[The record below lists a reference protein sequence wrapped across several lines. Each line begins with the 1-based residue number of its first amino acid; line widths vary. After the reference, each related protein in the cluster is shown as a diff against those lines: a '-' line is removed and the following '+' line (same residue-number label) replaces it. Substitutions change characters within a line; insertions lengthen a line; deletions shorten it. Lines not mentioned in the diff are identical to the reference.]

1 MNLAIDPG
9 ASHALANAFSQAL
22 KHAIGAAALDTV
34 EAAFIEQI
42 AEDYLV
48 DELPEFTTAELAAN
62 VADFWTFANE
72 RPTREPI
79 IRVARA
85 SRLDGEVINR
95 DRLEILQTDSPFL
108 VDSVMAQLAESGL
121 MVRAMFHAVIT
132 VTRDAKGR
140 RRKRGTPSRES
151 MIQVVLDPMSE
162 AEAQALIAGV
172 RAALADVA
180 MAVGDHAAMLALVDR
195 SIANLNTAVGHVA
208 PEVLE
213 ESATFLRWLRDDRF
227 IFLGARLYD
236 YPRTASGDYAAEE
249 PLYQPEDSLGVL
261 RDPNRMVLRRT
272 NEPAVLSKQLR
283 ENLHR
288 SGPLVVAKSNLM
300 SRIHRRVYMDYVGVR
315 RYGADGMAE
324 GEIRFVGLFTSEAYD
339 TPANEIPVVRRKVAD
354 VLARAGKA
362 AGGHSDRRLHNILE
376 NYPREE
382 LFQIEPDDLLTI
394 SLGILH
400 LQDRPRTGFFLR
412 FDPFDRFVSVMLFL
426 PREGYD
432 SDVRARAGRILAE
445 GFGGWISA
453 YYPTFSDAPLA
464 RVHFIIGVN
473 PGDHLNPDPAVLEAK
488 VAEAVRGWRDRFA
501 ASVREASPT
510 REAAADLLAR
520 YAGAFPVGYRDIYD
534 STEAV
539 TDVMVMEAMDPAEP
553 LRVRAFRRENDPV
566 TGFRFKL
573 YRPGQAAPL
582 ADVLPI
588 LDHMGLKA
596 QAEEGGAI
604 HHLAP
609 DGSARSVWVHEFQLI
624 DAYGDD
630 LAFEDLRA
638 AFEEAIVAVWTGR
651 TENDGFN
658 RLVVELGVSWREAA
672 LMRALARYRQQS
684 GLDPSQA
691 VQEAALRDNPGVARL
706 ILDLFRTRF
715 DPAIRVDAHAR
726 VTQST
731 LVCQR
736 IGEALQSVESLD
748 ADRVLRRLA
757 ALTQALTRTNYYQLD
772 AQGEPKPYISFK
784 LAPRELDDLPAPKP
798 FREIFVWSPVVE
810 GVHLRF
816 GPVARGGLRWS
827 DRRDDFRTEVL
838 GLVKAQQVK
847 NAVIVP
853 VGSKGGFFPKLLPR
867 GGSQDAVRAEA
878 VRAYRIFLCG
888 LLDLTDN
895 LGPDGSVVR
904 PAGVIA
910 LDADDPYLVVA
921 ADKGT
926 ATFSDIANG
935 VAEDYGFWLG
945 DAFAS
950 GGSAG
955 YDHKAMGITAR
966 GAWEAVK
973 RHFRELGKDIQHE
986 PFTVIGVGDMSG
998 DVFGNGMLLSKQIRL
1013 IAAFD
1018 HRDIFFDPDPDP
1030 ATSFKE
1036 RERMFAL
1043 PRSSWADYNIALISK
1058 GGGVF
1063 SRTLKSIPLT
1073 DEIRALLDIRAD
1085 HLTPAELI
1093 NAILKARAELLY
1105 LGGVG
1110 TYVKAARESNLDVGD
1125 KANDAVRVDATQLR
1139 CKVVGEGANLGV
1151 TQAGRIAFASAG
1163 GRIDTD
1169 AIDNSAGVDT
1179 SDHEVNIKILTG
1191 TVERAGKLTRAARDT
1206 LLASMTDE
1214 VAQHVLAHN
1223 IDQTL
1228 ALSLMEM
1235 AAPAEISQHHQFMLD
1250 LEAKG
1255 RLDRVVEGLPDEAGL
1270 AERAAAGKGLTR
1282 PELAV
1287 LMAYGKLDLFD
1298 DIIVGQSPDDPFFEE
1313 TLKAYFPTGLG
1324 VYEDA
1329 MQRHRLRREIIATVV
1344 DNEIVNRCGPTFP
1357 GRLRASAGCDTD
1369 ALVIGFEAARRI
1381 LRLDASWSAVAALDG
1396 KIPAAAQ
1403 MALFAELAVVLR
1415 GQTFWMARRASHSA
1429 LALGDD
1435 PSKRPAKATVQSLID
1450 TYLPVVD
1457 DLRALTPDILSPF
1470 EQKSVER
1477 RAKGFERAGAPADL
1491 AHAVASLR
1499 PLTTAAD
1506 LADLARSAK
1515 WPVGAAAR
1523 LYHGAGAAFG
1533 FDQLRAAAGSLATG
1547 DGFERLAVRRLIEE
1561 MLAEQT
1567 QVTGAVMAASKSPKT
1582 CADLD
1587 GAKAQVKAWAGDHA
1601 GPAKALQTTLSDI
1614 RKAGDNWSFAKL
1626 TIANAALRELAA
1638 SAR

>member
-1 MNLAIDPG
+1 MNLAIDPRAG
-9 ASHALANAFSQAL
+9 HALAAAF
-22 KHAIGAAALDTV
+22 AAALKRPAATLDAS
-34 EAAFIEQI
+34 EAAFIDQV
-42 AEDYLV
+42 AEDYLA
-48 DELPEFTTAELAAN
+48 DELPEFSADDLAAN
-62 VADFWTFANE
+62 VADFWAFAE
-72 RPTREPI
+72 ARSGPGPM

-85 SRLDGEVINR
+85 MRLDAAAIGR
-95 DRLEILQTDSPFL
+95 DRLEIVQADSPFL
-108 VDSVMAQLAESGL
+108 VDSVMAQIAESGL
-121 MVRAMFHAVIT
+121 AVRAMFHAVID
-132 VTRDAKGR
+132 VRRDAQGR
-140 RRKRGTPSRES
+140 RRKRGTPGRES
-151 MIQVVLDPMSE
+151 MIQVVLDPMSA
-162 AEAQALIAGV
+162 AEAQTLITAV
-172 RAALADVA
+172 RATLADVA
-180 MAVGDHAAMLALVDR
+180 VAVGDHAAMLALVDR
-195 SIANLNTAVGHVA
+195 AVADLKTAADHMA
-208 PEVLE
+208 PELLQ

-236 YPRTASGDYAAEE
+236 YPRTATGDYAAEE
-249 PLYQPEDSLGVL
+249 PLYEPEDSLGVL
-261 RDPNRMVLRRT
+261 RDSNRMVLRRT
-272 NEPAVLSKQLR
+272 NEPAVLSAALR
-283 ENLHR
+283 QTLQR
-288 SGPLVVAKSNLM
+288 AAPLVIAKSNLM

-339 TPANEIPVVRRKVAD
+339 APAIEIPLVRRKVED
-354 VLARAGKA
+354 VLLLAGKT
-362 AGGHSDRRLHNILE
+362 AGGHSDRRLRNILE

-382 LFQIEPDDLLTI
+382 LFQIEPEDLLTI

-400 LQDRPRTGFFLR
+400 LQDRPRTGIFLR

-453 YYPTFSDAPLA
+453 YYPAFSDAPLA
-464 RVHFIIGVN
+464 RVHFIVGVN
-473 PGDHLNPDPAVLEAK
+473 PGDHLNPDPAALEAR
-488 VAEAVRGWRDRFA
+488 VADAVRGWRDRFA
-501 ASVREASPT
+501 AAVRETAPS

-520 YAGAFPVGYRDIYD
+520 YAGAFPVGYRDIYGAD
-534 STEAV
+534 EALA
-539 TDVMVMEAMDPAEP
+539 DVAVIEAMDPADP
-553 LRVRAFRRENDPV
+553 LRVRAFRHADDPAD
-566 TGFRFKL
+566 GFRFKL
-573 YRPGQAAPL
+573 YRPGKAAPL

-588 LDHMGLKA
+588 LDNMGLKA
-596 QAEEGGAI
+596 QVEEGGAI
-604 HHLAP
+604 HHLGP
-609 DGSARSVWVHEFQLI
+609 EGESRTVWVHEFQLV
-624 DAYGDD
+624 DEFGGELAFDD
-630 LAFEDLRA
+630 LKDAFEQA
-638 AFEEAIVAVWTGR
+638 VIAVWTGR

-658 RLVVELGVSWREAA
+658 RLVVELGVGWREAA
-672 LMRALARYRQQS
+672 LIRALARYRQQS

-691 VQEAALRDNPGVARL
+691 VQEQALRDNPGVARL

-715 DPAIRVDAHAR
+715 DPAIRADAKGR
-726 VTQST
+726 LSQSD
-731 LVCQR
+731 LVRQR
-736 IGEALQSVESLD
+736 IDEALQTVESLD

-757 ALTQALTRTNYYQLD
+757 ALAQALTRTNYYQLSPD
-772 AQGEPKPYISFK
+772 GAPKPYIAFK

-798 FREIFVWSPVVE
+798 YREIFVWSPVVE

-853 VGSKGGFFPKLLPR
+853 VGSKGGFFPKQLPR
-867 GGSQDAVRAEA
+867 GGTQDAIRAEA
-878 VRAYRIFLCG
+878 IRAYRIFLSG

-895 LGPDGSVVR
+895 LAPDGAVIR
-904 PAGVIA
+904 PEGVIA

-973 RHFRELGKDIQHE
+973 RHFRELGKDIQRE

-998 DVFGNGMLLSKQIRL
+998 DVFGNGMLLSRQIRL

-1018 HRDIFFDPDPDP
+1018 HRDIFIDPDPDTE
-1030 ATSFKE
+1030 AGFRE
-1036 RERMFAL
+1036 RERLFAL
-1043 PRSSWADYNIALISK
+1043 PRSSWADYDAGLISR

-1063 SRTLKSIPLT
+1063 SRALKSIPLT
-1073 DEIRALLDIRAD
+1073 DEIRALLDIRAAR
-1085 HLTPAELI
+1085 LTPAELI

-1110 TYVKAARESNLDVGD
+1110 TYVKAARESHLDVGD

-1151 TQAGRIAFASAG
+1151 TQAGRIAFAAAG

-1191 TVERAGKLTRAARDT
+1191 AVERTGGLTRPQRDT
-1206 LLASMTDE
+1206 VLASMTDE
-1214 VAQHVLAHN
+1214 VAHHVLAHN

-1235 AAPAEISQHHQFMLD
+1235 AAPAEIGQHQLFMQG

-1255 RLDRVVEGLPDEAGL
+1255 RLDRVVEGLPDDAAM
-1270 AERAAAGKGLTR
+1270 AERAAAGRGLTR

-1287 LMAYGKLDLFD
+1287 LLAYGKIDLFD
-1298 DIIVGQSPDDPFFEE
+1298 DIIVGHSPDDPFFEA
-1313 TLKAYFPTGLG
+1313 TLRDYFPKGLG
-1324 VYEDA
+1324 QYEDA
-1329 MQRHRLRREIIATVV
+1329 MRRHRLRREIIATVI

-1357 GRLRASAGCDTD
+1357 SRLRASAGCDTD

-1381 LRLDASWSAVAALDG
+1381 LRLDDHWAAVAALDG
-1396 KIPAAAQ
+1396 QIPAAGQ
-1403 MALFAELAVVLR
+1403 MALFTELSVVLR
-1415 GQTFWMARRASHSA
+1415 GQTFWMARRASHGA
-1429 LALGDD
+1429 LAQSESGH
-1435 PSKRPAKATVQSLID
+1435 RPASATVRGLID
-1450 TYLPVVD
+1450 TYMPVVD
-1457 DLRALTPDILSPF
+1457 DLTGLIPDILSPF
-1470 EQKSVER
+1470 EQKAVER
-1477 RAKGFERAGAPADL
+1477 R
-1491 AHAVASLR
+1491 
-1499 PLTTAAD
+1499 
-1506 LADLARSAK
+1506 
-1515 WPVGAAAR
+1515 
-1523 LYHGAGAAFG
+1523 
-1533 FDQLRAAAGSLATG
+1533 
-1547 DGFERLAVRRLIEE
+1547 
-1561 MLAEQT
+1561 
-1567 QVTGAVMAASKSPKT
+1567 
-1582 CADLD
+1582 C
-1587 GAKAQVKAWAGDHA
+1587 
-1601 GPAKALQTTLSDI
+1601 
-1614 RKAGDNWSFAKL
+1614 
-1626 TIANAALRELAA
+1626 
-1638 SAR
+1638 

>member
-1 MNLAIDPG
+1 MNLAIDPR
-9 ASHALANAFSQAL
+9 ASHALADAF
-22 KHAIGAAALDTV
+22 AAALKRPAGALDAT
-34 EAAFIEQI
+34 EAAFIDQV
-42 AEDYLV
+42 AEDYLA
-48 DELPEFTTAELAAN
+48 DELPEFSAADLAAN
-62 VADFWTFANE
+62 VADFWAFAE
-72 RPTREPI
+72 ARSSAEPM
-79 IRVARA
+79 IRMARA
-85 SRLDGEVINR
+85 VCADGKAIAR
-95 DRLEILQTDSPFL
+95 DQLEIVQTDSPFL
-108 VDSVMAQLAESGL
+108 VDSVMAQIAESGL
-121 MVRAMFHAVIT
+121 PVRAMFHAVIE
-132 VTRDAKGR
+132 VRRDAAGR
-140 RRKRGTPSRES
+140 RRKRGTVGRES
-151 MIQVVLDPMSE
+151 MIQVVLDPMSA
-162 AEAQALIAGV
+162 AEAQTLIGAV

-195 SIANLNTAVGHVA
+195 SIADLKTAAGHVS
-208 PEVLE
+208 PELLE
-213 ESATFLRWLRDDRF
+213 ESATFLRWMRDDKF

-236 YPRTASGDYAAEE
+236 YPRTATGDYAAEE

-261 RDPNRMVLRRT
+261 RDANRMVLRRT
-272 NEPAVLSKQLR
+272 NEPAVLSAALR
-283 ENLHR
+283 QNLQR
-288 SGPLVVAKSNLM
+288 AAPLVIAKSNLM

-339 TPANEIPVVRRKVAD
+339 APAGEIPLVRRKVED
-354 VLARAGKA
+354 VLVLAGKTV
-362 AGGHSDRRLHNILE
+362 GGHSDRRLRNILE

-382 LFQIEPDDLLTI
+382 LFQIQPEDLLTI

-400 LQDRPRTGFFLR
+400 LQDRPRTGIFIR

-453 YYPTFSDAPLA
+453 YYPAFSDAPLA

-473 PGDHLNPDPAVLEAK
+473 PGDHLNPDAAALEAR
-488 VAEAVRGWRDRFA
+488 VADAVRGWRDRFA
-501 ASVREASPT
+501 AAVRAAAPS

-520 YAGAFPVGYRDIYD
+520 YAGAFPVGYRDVYGAA
-534 STEAV
+534 EAV
-539 TDVMVMEAMDPAEP
+539 ADVEVIEAMDPAEP
-553 LRVRAFRRENDPV
+553 LRVRAYRHADDPAD
-566 TGFRFKL
+566 GFRFKL
-573 YRPGQAAPL
+573 YRPGKAAPL

-596 QAEEGGAI
+596 QVEEGSAV
-604 HHLAP
+604 HHLGP
-609 DGSARSVWVHEFQLI
+609 DGSSRATWIHEFQLI
-624 DAYGDD
+624 DEFGGDLVFDD
-630 LAFEDLRA
+630 LKDAFEQA
-638 AFEEAIVAVWTGR
+638 VIAVWTGR

-658 RLVVELGVSWREAA
+658 RLVVELGVGWREAA
-672 LMRALARYRQQS
+672 LIRALARYRQQS

-691 VQEAALRDNPGVARL
+691 VQEQALRDNPGVARL

-715 DPAIRVDAHAR
+715 DPAIRVDSKGR
-726 VTQST
+726 ITQSD
-731 LVCQR
+731 LVCHR
-736 IGEALQSVESLD
+736 IGEALQGVESLD

-757 ALTQALTRTNYYQLD
+757 ALTQALTRTNFYQH
-772 AQGEPKPYISFK
+772 GEDGLPKPYISFK

-853 VGSKGGFFPKLLPR
+853 VGSKGGFFPKQLPR
-867 GGSQDAVRAEA
+867 GGGQDAIRAEA
-878 VRAYRIFLCG
+878 VRAYRIFLSG

-895 LGPDGSVVR
+895 LGPDGAVIRPQGVV
-904 PAGVIA
+904 A

-973 RHFRELGKDIQHE
+973 RHFRELGKDIQRE

-998 DVFGNGMLLSKQIRL
+998 DVFGNGMLLSRQIRL
-1013 IAAFD
+1013 LAAFD
-1018 HRDIFFDPDPDP
+1018 HRDIFIDPEPD
-1030 ATSFKE
+1030 AEASFKE

-1043 PRSSWADYNIALISK
+1043 PRSSWADYDASLISK

-1073 DEIRALLDIRAD
+1073 DEIRELLDIRAA

-1110 TYVKAARESNLDVGD
+1110 TYIKAARESHLDVGD

-1151 TQAGRIAFASAG
+1151 TQAGRIAFATAG

-1191 TVERAGKLTRAARDT
+1191 AVERTGGLTRPQRDT

-1214 VAQHVLAHN
+1214 VAHHVLAHN

-1235 AAPAEISQHHQFMLD
+1235 AAPAEIGQHQQFMQG

-1255 RLDRVVEGLPDEAGL
+1255 RLDRVVEGLPDDVAL
-1270 AERAAAGKGLTR
+1270 AERAAAGRGLTR

-1287 LMAYGKLDLFD
+1287 LLAYGKLDLFD
-1298 DIIVGQSPDDPFFEE
+1298 DIIVGQSPDDPFFEV
-1313 TLKAYFPTGLG
+1313 TLRDYFPKGLG
-1324 VYEDA
+1324 KYEDA
-1329 MQRHRLRREIIATVV
+1329 MRRHRLRREIIATVV

-1357 GRLRASAGCDTD
+1357 SRLRASAGCDTD

-1381 LRLDASWSAVAALDG
+1381 LRLDDSWAAVAALDG
-1396 KIPAAAQ
+1396 QIPAAGQ
-1403 MALFAELAVVLR
+1403 MALFTELSVVLR
-1415 GQTFWMARRASHSA
+1415 GQTFWMARRASHG
-1429 LALGDD
+1429 ALGL
-1435 PSKRPAKATVQSLID
+1435 SESGNRAANATVQGLID
-1450 TYLPVVD
+1450 IYMPVVD
-1457 DLRALTPDILSPF
+1457 DLRGLTADVLSPF
-1470 EQKSVER
+1470 EQKAVER
-1477 RAKGFERAGAPADL
+1477 RAKTFERAGAPTDL
-1491 AHAVASLR
+1491 ARQVAALR

-1506 LADLARSAK
+1506 LADLARSAR
-1515 WPVGAAAR
+1515 WPIAAAAR

-1533 FDQLRAAAGSLATG
+1533 FDQLRAAAGSLATR
-1547 DGFERLAVRRLIEE
+1547 DAFERLAVRRLIEE
-1561 MLAEQT
+1561 MLVEQT
-1567 QVTGAVMAASKSPKT
+1567 QVTGAIMTAAGSAKT
-1582 CADLD
+1582 CADID
-1587 GAKAQVKAWAGDHA
+1587 GAKAEVKTWTAAHA
-1601 GPAKALQTTLSDI
+1601 GPAKVLQTTLADI
-1614 RKAGDNWSFAKL
+1614 RRVGDGWSFAKL

-1638 SAR
+1638 AAR